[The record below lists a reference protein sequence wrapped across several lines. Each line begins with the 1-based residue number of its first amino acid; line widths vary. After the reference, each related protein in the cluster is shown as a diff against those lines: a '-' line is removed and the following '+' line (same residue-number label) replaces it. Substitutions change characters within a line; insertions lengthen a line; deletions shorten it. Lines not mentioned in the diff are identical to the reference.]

1 MNDPFWYDNIDI
13 LYKSEKL
20 IEFFPI
26 AEQTIEEKLNAIM
39 RLSIYITI
47 LLYISNEYNVK
58 YLFIAITMGL
68 LTIYIY
74 KNQPEIQNIEK
85 LEDGNETERKCTAPT
100 LDNPFMNV
108 TMKDYLNTDDNGNIV
123 DRLEACDINDP
134 EIKKMADDA
143 FNHNLYRDVGD
154 LWGKNNS
161 QRQFFTMPWTTIP
174 NKQDEFARWL
184 YLSPATC
191 KEDQGACLRY
201 EDIRAKSNGGV
212 QFNPNENPIS
222 TKKQEI

>member
-13 LYKSEKL
+13 LYKSEKF

-85 LEDGNETERKCTAPT
+85 SFFDIDNFLTE
-100 LDNPFMNV
+100 
-108 TMKDYLNTDDNGNIV
+108 
-123 DRLEACDINDP
+123 
-134 EIKKMADDA
+134 
-143 FNHNLYRDVGD
+143 NL
-154 LWGKNNS
+154 K
-161 QRQFFTMPWTTIP
+161 
-174 NKQDEFARWL
+174 
-184 YLSPATC
+184 
-191 KEDQGACLRY
+191 
-201 EDIRAKSNGGV
+201 
-212 QFNPNENPIS
+212 
-222 TKKQEI
+222 